1 MFVNESTIKKI
12 ASIHDDSRN
21 HAALVAG
28 TIRKAQEQG
37 TEPSTTL
44 QQAFVRNAATA
55 QITGAMLACIEA
67 GIDLA
72 EVKAV
77 LNLDAIIEADDP
89 DDALSD
95 FLGIEHLDFD
105 TPEGIENDE
114 SAQTEDEKE

>member
-1 MFVNESTIKKI
+1 MFVNEATIKKI

-28 TIRKAQEQG
+28 AIAKAEQEG
-37 TEPSTTL
+37 TEPSSGV

-67 GIDLA
+67 GISLSEIRSIIGID
-72 EVKAV
+72 E
-77 LNLDAIIEADDP
+77 IIEAERP
-89 DDALSD
+89 DDRLSD

-105 TPEGIENDE
+105 AEFKALNEQEKPEGGE
-114 SAQTEDEKE
+114 